1 MEGGNRGFEIVILGL
16 RGFEASG
23 TEFGVVGELLLWN
36 AGSAPGTGAN
46 ALRAEGPI
54 LDRFE
59 AAGAATV
66 VAGIAPLQ
74 TISAAVVRA
83 NGTRT
88 DAGIAEVGV
97 AGLAGVAFVGVG
109 RSAALPARSALPV
122 IERDVRRLRVV
133 SGQHGTDE
141 QEGIGQP
148 AFAEGIV
155 QGLGGIA
162 GTEFLIADVRMGH
175 FVLPLCGIGIEGD
188 QIETAAP
195 RHLTDSVPGED
206 EGEPAQG
213 YVLERNRIGMDL
225 QGTRFP
231 IDLSFIEFVVDLL
244 EFSEPVIEGK
254 TVGWFLLSA
263 RLFVESV
270 LQQSEDPTQ
279 IVEGGVDFAVQV
291 GEHQSKAMIVG
302 EPPTVAD
309 RLKPTQ
315 AGVEG
320 LPVLVA
326 GVGRW
331 LRDPSGLQPGG
342 EAEVQST
349 AERWGR

>member
-1 MEGGNRGFEIVILGL
+1 MGAGGIVDVENGVVLGVEFGNEFGIILGL
-16 RGFEASG
+16 RGFEAGG
-23 TEFGVVGELLLWN
+23 TEFGVIGKVLLEETARAL
-36 AGSAPGTGAN
+36 GTSAN

-66 VAGIAPLQ
+66 VAGIAARQ
-74 TISAAVVRA
+74 ATSATVVRA

-155 QGLGGIA
+155 QGFGGIA

-175 FVLPLCGIGIEGD
+175 FVLALRGIGIEGD
-188 QIETAAP
+188 QVETTAP
-195 RHLTDSVPGED
+195 RQLTDSIPREN

-213 YVLERNRIGMDL
+213 HVLERNRIGMDL

-263 RLFVESV
+263 RLFE
-270 LQQSEDPTQ
+270 
-279 IVEGGVDFAVQV
+279 I
-291 GEHQSKAMIVG
+291 
-302 EPPTVAD
+302 
-309 RLKPTQ
+309 
-315 AGVEG
+315 
-320 LPVLVA
+320 
-326 GVGRW
+326 GR
-331 LRDPSGLQPGG
+331 
-342 EAEVQST
+342 AHV
-349 AERWGR
+349 